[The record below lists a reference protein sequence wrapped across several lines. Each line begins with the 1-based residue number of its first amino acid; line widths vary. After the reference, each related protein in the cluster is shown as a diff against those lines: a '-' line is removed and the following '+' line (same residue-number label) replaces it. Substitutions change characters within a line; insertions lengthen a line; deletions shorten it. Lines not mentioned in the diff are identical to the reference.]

1 MVFPTRNARFLT
13 FLSSFNEK
21 LLKINLTPISP
32 LIDCVTPTLYDGWIA
47 GITDG
52 EGCFFCFIAIY

>member
-32 LIDCVTPTLYDGWIA
+32 LIDCVTPTLYDG
-47 GITDG
+47 
-52 EGCFFCFIAIY
+52 